1 MMMLQGLTELPVEYN
16 ITYVKG
22 KQIDKYRSSH
32 FCGIHSYQEE
42 DNVIGVIDLAFE
54 AERMAMDGH
63 IIPKGSPRAPV
74 GRMNVPITFDDEEDM
89 IIDFDA

>member
-1 MMMLQGLTELPVEYN
+1 
-16 ITYVKG
+16 
-22 KQIDKYRSSH
+22 
-32 FCGIHSYQEE
+32 
-42 DNVIGVIDLAFE
+42 
-54 AERMAMDGH
+54 MDGH